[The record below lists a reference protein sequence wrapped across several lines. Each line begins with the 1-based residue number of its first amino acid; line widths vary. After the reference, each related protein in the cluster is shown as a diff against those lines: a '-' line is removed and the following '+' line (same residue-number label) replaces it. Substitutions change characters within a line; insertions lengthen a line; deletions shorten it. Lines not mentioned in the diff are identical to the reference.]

1 MHASDKTTKK
11 WIAGFRFRLVM
22 DKEGLFV
29 SDVVEETDCGAMVT
43 HHASSPYICI
53 KMIGKLHIARTLE
66 AFFELVIE
74 KCQFAEREPRD
85 TWAWAWAWAKMC
97 VRTSCSPLAS
107 TSRLILAELKEALAK
122 KSFAWSGNVVLG
134 CLYLVSASSLPSKCC
149 GKGAS
154 KEPTKKAKTDY

>member
-74 KCQFAEREPRD
+74 KCQFAVSEPRD
-85 TWAWAWAWAKMC
+85 TTRGRGRKCACGRHA
-97 VRTSCSPLAS
+97 
-107 TSRLILAELKEALAK
+107 RLLHQPH
-122 KSFAWSGNVVLG
+122 AWSWRSWRRHWQKRVLLGVVMLF
-134 CLYLVSASSLPSKCC
+134 LVVFTWSLLVRFQASKCC

-154 KEPTKKAKTDY
+154 KDPTKKAKTD